1 MNEWSIQELA
11 RHAGVT
17 SRTLRHYDAVGLVP
31 PSRVGAN
38 GYRYYDAAALVR
50 LQRVLLLRGL
60 GLGLPAIA
68 SVLEG
73 SEPPVAA
80 LERHLELLT
89 AEHDRLARQRASV
102 RRTIDTLREG
112 GQLMPTTMFDG
123 FDHTRHE
130 AEVTE
135 RWGAA
140 AYAAGDAWWTSLGPD
155 GRQTFTERLAALNA
169 DWQAAATAPDADP
182 SGPAA
187 QELARRHLEWLAS
200 VPGAPGTPGASGTP
214 AAPSASEAS
223 GASEADPQAF
233 AAYAR
238 GLADLYA
245 TDPRFAANFGGSA
258 GAAFVRDALK
268 TQLGYDDPSVN

>member
-1 MNEWSIQELA
+1 MDEWSIQELA

-60 GLGLPAIA
+60 GLGLPVIA
-68 SVLEG
+68 SVLDG

-89 AEHDRLARQRASV
+89 AEQGRLARQRASL

-112 GQLMPTTMFDG
+112 GQLMPATMFDG
-123 FDHTRHE
+123 FDHTQHE

-140 AYAAGDAWWTSLGPD
+140 AYASGDAWWKSLGPD
-155 GRQTFTERLAALNA
+155 GREASTERLAALNA
-169 DWQAAATAPDADP
+169 DWQAAATAADADP
-182 SGPAA
+182 AGPAA

-200 VPGAPGTPGASGTP
+200 VPGAPGVGAPDASGV
-214 AAPSASEAS
+214 PSTSP
-223 GASEADPQAF
+223 ADPQAF
-233 AAYAR
+233 AGYAR

-245 TDPRFAANFGGSA
+245 ADPRFAANYGGPEA
-258 GAAFVRDALK
+258 AAFVRDTLRIRLDA
-268 TQLGYDDPSVN
+268 PPE

>member
-1 MNEWSIQELA
+1 MTEWSIQELA

-31 PSRVGAN
+31 PSRVGSN
-38 GYRYYDAAALVR
+38 GYRYYDASALVR

-73 SEPPVAA
+73 SEPPVVA
-80 LERHLELLT
+80 LERHLELLS

-112 GQLMPTTMFDG
+112 GQLMPATMFDG

-140 AYAAGDAWWTSLGPD
+140 AYAEGDAWWKSLGQD
-155 GRQTFTERLAALNA
+155 GRRTFTERLAALNA
-169 DWQAAATAPDADP
+169 DWQAAAAAPDADP
-182 SGPAA
+182 AGPAA

-200 VPGAPGTPGASGTP
+200 VPGAPGTPGA
-214 AAPSASEAS
+214 AEA
-223 GASEADPQAF
+223 GPQAF

-245 TDPRFAANFGGSA
+245 ADPRFAAHYGGTA
-258 GAAFVRDALK
+258 GAAFVRDALHGHLDVK
-268 TQLGYDDPSVN
+268 EA

>member
-31 PSRVGAN
+31 PSRVGEN
-38 GYRYYDAAALVR
+38 GYRYYDAEALVR

-73 SEPPVAA
+73 SELPVAA

-112 GQLMPTTMFDG
+112 GQLVPTTMFDG

-135 RWGAA
+135 RWGAT
-140 AYAAGDAWWTSLGPD
+140 GDAWWTSLGPD
-155 GRQTFTERLAALNA
+155 GRQTFTEGLAALNA

-182 SGPAA
+182 AGPAA
-187 QELARRHLEWLAS
+187 QQLARRHLDWLAS
-200 VPGAPGTPGASGTP
+200 VPGAPGAPGAP
-214 AAPSASEAS
+214 EA
-223 GASEADPQAF
+223 EPQAF

-245 TDPRFAANFGGSA
+245 TDPRFATNYGGPA
-258 GAAFVRDALK
+258 GAAFVRDALM
-268 TQLGYDDPSVN
+268 TRLGYDNPSVN